1 MTIKGNS
8 LFSFLPVNRE
18 KLQMIRLK
26 NPWGKKSFDSVYINY
41 LNLKICLLGDF
52 EWNGSWSDKSEAWN
66 RVPKS
71 ERDKLGLN
79 FDEDGEFWL
88 ENNGLK

>member
-26 NPWGKKSFDSVYINY
+26 NPWGELKLKFWYYGFRQYFYI
-41 LNLKICLLGDF
+41 LGDY
-52 EWNGSWSDKSEAWN
+52 EWNGQWSDKSEAWN

-71 ERDKLGLN
+71 ERDKMGLN
-79 FDEDGEFWL
+79 FDEDGEFW
-88 ENNGLK
+88 